1 MIQQVSQII
10 PESSNSECQRDR
22 DTEFTQVLQRE
33 IKSKTK
39 HNSYGIAMSRLHNWQ
54 RLGET

>member
-1 MIQQVSQII
+1 MIQQLSQII

-22 DTEFTQVLQRE
+22 DTEFTQVLQGK

-39 HNSYGIAMSRLHNWQ
+39 TRLVWYRNESLTITG
-54 RLGET
+54 RD